1 MATNND
7 AEAAWAPNLAD
18 PGNSMSMIGL
28 YWLNMRWISGGGI
41 KPAENS
47 LRANLKVHYFSPK
60 DNNRRY
66 INIRAHKE
74 SPNNNAKTQVE
85 NGLWY
90 VDTGPPRRRQDITSR
105 KNFLEGSWERC
116 DKPTI
121 PAEVDK
127 AERQFNPTD
136 LDVYF
141 WPTGSTITVCETID
155 KVKNLPVQWQI
166 FSNYGAVDCLRK
178 RVSGEVH
185 LEELEGR
192 RKEYAKRSKSWS
204 TVEVVG
210 DAETKCMTA
219 RHPGDVT
226 TCAIFRW
233 GGDNIGW
240 QHDPQGS
247 KAGRLQQSAEPIIYE
262 LYYHERAGNS
272 VYREEGGALP
282 DVSVWGR
289 TSDNWSRVMLDL
301 PGNITT
307 AKTGNYV
314 NSALGGNPD
323 TQWVFQKCFNMQ
335 GIHGDY
341 ATGVEP
347 PITDWPAVKLYV
359 CRTGNGEIIDVSSIL
374 PSKTPE
380 T

>member
-1 MATNND
+1 
-7 AEAAWAPNLAD
+7 
-18 PGNSMSMIGL
+18 
-28 YWLNMRWISGGGI
+28 
-41 KPAENS
+41 
-47 LRANLKVHYFSPK
+47 
-60 DNNRRY
+60 
-66 INIRAHKE
+66 
-74 SPNNNAKTQVE
+74 
-85 NGLWY
+85 
-90 VDTGPPRRRQDITSR
+90 
-105 KNFLEGSWERC
+105 
-116 DKPTI
+116 
-121 PAEVDK
+121 
-127 AERQFNPTD
+127 
-136 LDVYF
+136 VYS
-141 WPTGSTITVCETID
+141 WPTGSTIAVCETID
-155 KVKNLPVQWQI
+155 KVKQPPVQWQI
-166 FSNYGAVDCLRK
+166 FSNYGAVHCLRK

-192 RKEYAKRSKSWS
+192 EIEYAKRSKSWL
-204 TVEVVG
+204 TVGIVG

-219 RHPGDVT
+219 CHPGDVT
-226 TCAIFRW
+226 TCAIFQW

-247 KAGRLQQSAEPIIYE
+247 KAGRLQQSAEPTIYE

-282 DVSVWGR
+282 DVYVWSR

-323 TQWVFQKCFNMQ
+323 TRWVFQKCFKMQ

-347 PITDWPAVKLYV
+347 PITDRPAVKLYV
-359 CRTGNGEIIDVSSIL
+359 RRTGDGEIIDVSSIL
-374 PSKTPE
+374 SSKTPE
-380 T
+380 TWTDILPTQQIVVKTAQNDEDGMNILEVVNDFKLYSRDKNNCIAGDPRLVSSA